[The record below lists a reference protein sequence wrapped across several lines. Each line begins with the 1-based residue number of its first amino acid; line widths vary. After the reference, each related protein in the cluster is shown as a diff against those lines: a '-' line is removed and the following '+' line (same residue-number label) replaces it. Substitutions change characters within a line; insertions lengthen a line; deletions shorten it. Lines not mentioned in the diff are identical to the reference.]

1 MKRFYSVR
9 FFASILLISLTT
21 SLYAANYQF
30 SASEISHRS
39 AANSNGRQGA
49 YSNNYFYR
57 VNQNSSGAT
66 ATLYVI
72 GLSANINTTTTF
84 VGEGYPDF
92 SIANDDFGNLILG
105 KASSLGRPF
114 YRFYYSTPNGTT
126 HNFNNNHYITISN
139 KSGYNPSDNDESQP
153 NRAQAFRA
161 NGNVTSGNGY
171 IYVCPTKQKYI
182 FRLNIQDGVHK
193 STDKFTTNVENGTG
207 AMAYQYDTN
216 KILLCTNNG
225 LYDCTLSGSGT
236 SGSVQK
242 TKITVHGGSNVQSLG
257 SVIVML
263 QGKKFLFAPQSATK
277 LGIWN
282 LSDNNTLVK
291 EFTRFDIGSFNFA
304 PYMTINA
311 KKASNGLSVDF
322 YVDWRNSGVAQFR
335 LTAKEICEAPTF
347 SVSGGGT
354 SNPVVTI
361 SSATSGATIHYR
373 IGTSGDFTTLTNGG
387 SVTVPNVGTSTIYAY
402 ATKSGCVNSSTTN
415 TTVAYNPQLAAPTFS
430 VATGT
435 QFTSMGNVTITAPSG
450 SMLYYSIN
458 GGSTFKSALD
468 NAVTLNIREAISL
481 AAYATRTNY
490 TNSTTATA
498 SYTVKC
504 ATPVITP
511 GTGTYPKEQ
520 AVNISCSTPDATV
533 HYTTDGTTPSA
544 SSPVY
549 SAPLTVND
557 GSATSEYIPAYIMY
571 ADEYSKSEHII
582 PASSLTSMGASAAS
596 PVTINSLTWYLNGA
610 PSNLGT
616 ARFKVFLKEVSG
628 TTLSDF
634 SGPTGGTVVYE
645 GELNPTQ
652 TTMTVAF
659 TTPFEYHGGNL
670 LVGIYGTATG
680 TDRSVYFSGITTSDN
695 CAGSGSDSSSLS
707 SVTFSPKKFLPKTTF
722 TYTPTPI
729 TISQTTTIKA
739 IAIKNGCV
747 DSNVAS
753 ETITITPQSQ
763 PVASSSINVAYSPV
777 IGTSTNNPD
786 RDLARIDAT
795 ITFDRPTTSDGGTFP
810 AYPST
815 FSGYYLDHYV
825 VTVFTGSSTYA
836 KTEGGADFLSVSID
850 AKSGA
855 GAANTVSLKACDLK
869 VGQQTEVYVTA
880 HYVYQPTSAAS
891 QSSQTTKSFSGY
903 TYTTYSPSISAKLFL
918 FQNQEYKVWWESEHT
933 SVTRYADVYRV
944 EIQINDA
951 MSTSAI
957 PVSYYQLQMRR
968 SPSAEWENI
977 VDRTINNL
985 CYGDSIEAHTT
996 YPTGFGLAA
1005 GRFPGNY
1012 NFGSH
1017 QYTADIGTEEEWD
1030 INLEYYYAFDVT
1042 PPAQSA
1048 PRQPLGHIRNYEG
1061 NEDPTKWQFRIVA
1074 VYGGSDSVTVDGTH
1088 VTPTTDN
1095 VSESTE
1101 DVFIQHANPII
1112 TGVDSVK
1119 GDVNIKEVQYYDLRG
1134 VRLNE
1139 APSTGFYIE
1148 VRLYDNGQIATSKRL
1163 AR

>member
-30 SASEISHRS
+30 SASEISYRS

-49 YSNNYFYR
+49 YSNDYFYR
-57 VNQNSSGAT
+57 VNQNTSGAT

-72 GLSANINTTTTF
+72 GLSDNTNTTTTF
-84 VGEGYPDF
+84 AGEGYPDF
-92 SIANDDFGNLILG
+92 SIANDDSGNLILG

-126 HNFNNNHYITISN
+126 HNFNNNHYITITS
-139 KSGYNPSDNDESQP
+139 KSGYNPSDNDTSQP

-242 TKITVHGGSNVQSLG
+242 TQITVHGGSNVQSLG

-263 QGKKFLFAPQSATK
+263 QGKKFLFAPKSATK

-291 EFTRFDIGSFNFA
+291 EFTRFDIGSFNYA

-322 YVDWRNSGVAQFR
+322 YVDWRKSGVAQFR
-335 LTAKEICEAPTF
+335 LTAKEICETPTI
-347 SVSGGGT
+347 SVSGAVT
-354 SNPVVTI
+354 SPRTITI
-361 SSATSGATIHYR
+361 SSATSGATIYYR
-373 IGTSGDFTTLTNGG
+373 YGTSGNWTPYTGPLTYN
-387 SVTVPNVGTSTIYAY
+387 TVGTKTIQAY
-402 ATKSGCVNSSTTN
+402 AAKSSCVDSSVAN
-415 TTVAYNPQLAAPTFS
+415 ASVAYNPQLAAPTFS

-747 DSNVAS
+747 DSDVAS

-763 PVASSSINVAYSPV
+763 PVAPSSINVAYSPV

-795 ITFDRPTTSDGGTFP
+795 ITFDRPNTSDGTTFP
-810 AYPST
+810 AYPTT
-815 FSGYYLDHYV
+815 FSDYYLDHYV
-825 VTVFTGSSTYA
+825 VTVYSGSGYA
-836 KTEGGADFLSVSID
+836 KTEGGANFLSVSID

-855 GAANTVSLKACDLK
+855 GAANTVSLNARDLK

-903 TYTTYSPSISAKLFL
+903 TYTTYSPSISAVTYCEPH
-918 FQNQEYKVWWESEHT
+918 QAHDIWWEQTGESH
-933 SVTRYADVYRV
+933 RYYYDVYRV
-944 EIQINDA
+944 EITLDDNTGYNP
-951 MSTSAI
+951 STSI
-957 PVSYYQLQMRR
+957 PVSYYQLQV
-968 SPSAEWENI
+968 SKDGGTTWAN
-977 VDRTINNL
+977 VTDRTVDMAA
-985 CYGDSIEAHTT
+985 YGYAPNT
-996 YPTGFGLAA
+996 YPIGQGIGA
-1005 GRFPGNY
+1005 GRYKGNY
-1012 NFGSH
+1012 RFTSN
-1017 QYTADIGTEEEWD
+1017 QIPGTEGD
-1030 INLEYYYAFDVT
+1030 ISFMYYWAVDVT
-1042 PPAQSA
+1042 SA
-1048 PRQPLGHIRNYEG
+1048 YHPTSVT
-1061 NEDPTKWQFRIVA
+1061 DPTKENPAAWLYRVSA
-1074 VYGGSDSVTVDGTH
+1074 VYGGSDSVTVDGTPI
-1088 VTPTTDN
+1088 TPTAGN
-1095 VSESTE
+1095 VSATGYT
-1101 DVFIQHANPII
+1101 DYIPATDDPVI

-1134 VRLNE
+1134 VRLIE

-1148 VRLYDNGQIATSKRL
+1148 VRLYDNGQVVTSKRL